1 MATSVRPVLSRWT
14 RFRRN
19 ARVFITKKFFPGR
32 YDYREV
38 WLRLSRTLAGRADDA
53 SLPDRTVRALG
64 AIIGS
69 PRGELWLATGEP
81 PVYEGRGAWEMPRPE
96 DVLTADHPLISFLE
110 KTHWVLDTDE
120 YASDPRRYAFAFDS
134 GDQIAPSIVVPLV
147 HENGLIGVVRLDRPE
162 GLGDLSFEDHDLLKT
177 AGQQAAIFLVHEMSQ
192 EQLAQTR
199 QFEAFSKLTAFL
211 MHDLKNLIAQQ
222 DLVVNNAKRF
232 KHRPEFV
239 DDAIRT
245 MEAGV
250 RRMKRVLER
259 LQEDTGAERST
270 IIDVPG
276 LLGDVCLAC
285 SDREP
290 QPRLARIDSEVWV
303 EMDRDRMAITHAI
316 RNAQDATPADGQI
329 RVTLSA
335 ENGYAL
341 VGIDDDG
348 KGMEPSF
355 VRERLFRPFDST
367 KGARGMGIGAYQIRE
382 TLRLA
387 RGDIEVISKPGRG
400 TRMTMKIPLAGGK
413 TTNFLS
419 K

>member
-1 MATSVRPVLSRWT
+1 MASSVPPVVTRWT

-19 ARVFITKKFFPGR
+19 ARVYFSKKLFSGR

-69 PRGELWLATGEP
+69 PRGELWLTSGGQPA
-81 PVYEGRGAWEMPRPE
+81 VYEGRGAWGMQRPE
-96 DVLTADHPLISFLE
+96 EVFTAEHPLISFLE
-110 KTHWVLDTDE
+110 KSHWVLDTNE
-120 YASDPRRYAFAFDS
+120 YASDPRRYAFAFDG
-134 GDQIAPSIVVPLV
+134 GDPIEPSIVVPLV
-147 HENGLIGVVRLDRPE
+147 HEDGLIGVVRLDRPD

-192 EQLAQTR
+192 EQLAHTR

-211 MHDLKNLIAQQ
+211 MHDLKNMIAQQ

-245 MEAGV
+245 MEASV
-250 RRMKRVLER
+250 QRMKRVLER

-270 IIDVPG
+270 LIDVPG
-276 LLGDVCLAC
+276 LLGDICLTC
-285 SDREP
+285 SDRRP
-290 QPRLARIDSEVWV
+290 QPRMSRIDSEVWV
-303 EMDRDRMAITHAI
+303 EMDRDRLAMAITHAI
-316 RNAQDATPADGQI
+316 RNAQDATPADGEI
-329 RVTLSA
+329 RVTLEA
-335 ENGYAL
+335 ESGFAL
-341 VGIDDDG
+341 IGISDTG
-348 KGMEPSF
+348 KGMEPAF
-355 VRERLFRPFDST
+355 VRERLFKPFDST

-382 TLRLA
+382 TLLMA
-387 RGDIEVISKPGRG
+387 HGDIKVRSQPDRG
-400 TRMTMKIPLAGGK
+400 TILQMKIPLATAK
-413 TTNFLS
+413 
-419 K
+419 KV

>member
-1 MATSVRPVLSRWT
+1 MATSIRPAVSKWT

-19 ARVFITKKFFPGR
+19 ARVFLSRTFFPGR

-38 WLRLSRTLAGRADDA
+38 WLRLSRTLAGRSDDA
-53 SLPDRTVRALG
+53 SLPDRTVRALA

-69 PRGELWLATGEP
+69 PRGELWLAGSQVTS
-81 PVYEGRGAWEMPRPE
+81 YEGRGAWGMSRPE
-96 DVLTADHPLISFLE
+96 DVLTAEHPLISFLE

-120 YASDPRRYAFAFDS
+120 YASDPRRYAFAFD
-134 GDQIAPSIVVPLV
+134 GGGPVAPSIVVPLV
-147 HENGLIGVVRLDRPE
+147 HENGLIGLVRLDRPE
-162 GLGDLSFEDHDLLKT
+162 HLGDLSFEDHDLLKT

-222 DLVVNNAKRF
+222 DLVVSNAKRF

-245 MEAGV
+245 MEASV

-259 LQEDTGAERST
+259 LQEDTGVERST
-270 IIDVPG
+270 IVDVPG
-276 LLGDVCLAC
+276 LLGDVCLTC

-303 EMDRDRMAITHAI
+303 EMDRDRLAMAITHAI

-329 RVTLSA
+329 SVTLSA

-341 VGIDDDG
+341 IGIADDG
-348 KGMEPSF
+348 KGMEPAF
-355 VRERLFRPFDST
+355 VRDRLFRPFDST

-387 RGDIEVISKPGRG
+387 RGDIEVRSEPGRG
-400 TRMTMKIPLAGGK
+400 TELKMKIPLAAEK
-413 TTNFLS
+413 
-419 K
+419 KV